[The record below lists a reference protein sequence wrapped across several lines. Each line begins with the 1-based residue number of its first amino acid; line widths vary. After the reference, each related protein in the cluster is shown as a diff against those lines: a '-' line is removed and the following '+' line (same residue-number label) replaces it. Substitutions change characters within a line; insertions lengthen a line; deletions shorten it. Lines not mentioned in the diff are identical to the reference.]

1 MTVDEEILAL
11 SAAWDAALLANDAP
25 AVASFMADEW
35 VYVGPTGPTPKADI
49 IGWIESGR
57 LAHHTM
63 RTIGP
68 TRISVHGETVI
79 VTARRASSGAWDGV
93 RYTADEWITE
103 VLIQRDGRWV
113 SVFSQKCPVEI

>member
-1 MTVDEEILAL
+1 MTVDEEIMAL
-11 SAAWDAALLANDAP
+11 SAAWDAALLANDAS

-35 VYVGPTGPTPKADI
+35 VYVGPTGPVPKADI
-49 IGWIESGR
+49 IGWIEAGR
-57 LAHHTM
+57 LAHHSM

-68 TRISVHGETVI
+68 TRISVHGEIVI

-103 VLIQRDGRWV
+103 VLLRRDGRWV
-113 SVFSQKCPVEI
+113 SVLSQKCPADA